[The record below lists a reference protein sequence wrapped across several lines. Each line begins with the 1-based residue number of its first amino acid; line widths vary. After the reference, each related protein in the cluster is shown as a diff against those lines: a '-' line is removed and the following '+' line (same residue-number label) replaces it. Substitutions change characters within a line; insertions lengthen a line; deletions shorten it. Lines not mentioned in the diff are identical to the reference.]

1 MKKREL
7 LHISQE
13 AAGLIRR
20 YCQIEK
26 EDDSLYLN
34 PDGKR
39 TRLLASAEELVKSI
53 ARVNEGSPSFD
64 EISRIASDLLVQART
79 PEGTPVHKETKRQA
93 FNSLVEQLKPLLNSE
108 LVGKCLCLKTGAYD
122 FDILRV
128 TEVEVSVGIYDRL
141 EIIMRG
147 AGIFYTSNPQ
157 KSERSAFT
165 DFGMISF
172 PCADLLI
179 DGRDRNDYKDRW
191 LYVLSEEEMAE
202 EFIKRM
208 ADLARLIGI
217 DLKGTL

>member
-20 YCQIEK
+20 YWQVEK

-34 PDGKR
+34 PDDKR
-39 TRLLASAEELVKSI
+39 TRLLASADELVKSI
-53 ARVNEGSPSFD
+53 ARVNKDSPSFD
-64 EISRIASDLLVQART
+64 EVSRIASGLLAQARA

-122 FDILRV
+122 FNILRV

-141 EIIMRG
+141 KIIMRG

-165 DFGMISF
+165 DFGTISF

-179 DGRDRNDYKDRW
+179 DGRDRDNYKDRW
-191 LYVLSEEEMAE
+191 LYVISEEEMAE
-202 EFIKRM
+202 EFTKRM

-217 DLKGTL
+217 DLSK

>member
-1 MKKREL
+1 MKKQL
-7 LHISQE
+7 LHISAE
-13 AAGLIRR
+13 AAELIRK
-20 YCQIEK
+20 YHEV
-26 EDDSLYLN
+26 EDADDSLYLN

-39 TRLLASAEELVKSI
+39 ARLLASAEELVKSI

-79 PEGTPVHKETKRQA
+79 PEGTPVHKKTKRQA

-122 FDILRV
+122 FDILKV
-128 TEVEVSVGIYDRL
+128 TEVETSVGIYDRL
-141 EIIMRG
+141 VIIMRG
-147 AGIFYTSNPQ
+147 AGFIYTSNPQ

-165 DFGMISF
+165 GFGTISF

-179 DGRDRNDYKDRW
+179 DGRDRDNYKDRW
-191 LYVLSEEEMAE
+191 LYMISEEEMTE
-202 EFIKRM
+202 EFTRRM

-217 DLKGTL
+217 DLSK